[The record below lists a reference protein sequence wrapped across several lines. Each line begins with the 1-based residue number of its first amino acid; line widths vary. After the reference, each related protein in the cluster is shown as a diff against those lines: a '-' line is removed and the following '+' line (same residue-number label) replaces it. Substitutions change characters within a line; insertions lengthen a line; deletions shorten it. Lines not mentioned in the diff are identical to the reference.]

1 MPAGLNFLIPFK
13 YTNGITFHFPN
24 LEVSEYTV
32 NFAEI
37 YPFLWMFCTDN
48 ASQTLTETEREG
60 VILGYQLISIL
71 IFTSILKKRVDTVV
85 YNVSNSL
92 ESCYL
97 LMLVAT
103 VPV

>member
-1 MPAGLNFLIPFK
+1 M
-13 YTNGITFHFPN
+13 
-24 LEVSEYTV
+24 EVSEYTV

-37 YPFLWMFCTDN
+37 YPFLWMFRSDK

-60 VILGYQLISIL
+60 VILGYQLISTL
-71 IFTSILKKRVDTVV
+71 IFTSIVKKMVDTVV

-92 ESCYL
+92 ESCDL